1 MPLSDG
7 RRSPYC
13 LQIVD
18 SGGYMDRLAGME
30 AFVAVADTGSFS
42 AAGRQ
47 LGLTRAVVGKRLAA
61 LELALGVQLLN
72 RTTRQV
78 SLTGQGMDFLE
89 SSRAILSEF
98 SQASQAL
105 TRQQNEPEGLIRVSA
120 PMTFGQMHMLPVLL
134 AFKAEFPRVL
144 IQFNLTDRFVHLME
158 ESYDLAIRIAEPQ
171 DSTLIYRRLA
181 PMHRLLCAAPEYL
194 DRMGRP
200 QSPADVL
207 KHKVLH
213 YGRQRSGQ
221 KWTLC
226 GPEGAVSLSPEFGFC
241 ANNGDVLAEA
251 AVAGH
256 GIVLLPSFI
265 VGPHLREGRLE
276 RVLPEYQ
283 GSALELHALWPSNR
297 ALPNRVRML
306 IDFLVQSFAQR
317 QDWVVD

>member
-1 MPLSDG
+1 
-7 RRSPYC
+7 
-13 LQIVD
+13 
-18 SGGYMDRLAGME
+18 ME

-42 AAGRQ
+42 AAGRR

-78 SLTGQGMDFLE
+78 SLTVLGTDFLE
-89 SSRAILSEF
+89 SSRTILSEF
-98 SQASQAL
+98 NQASRSL
-105 TRQQNEPEGLIRVSA
+105 TRQQHEPEGLIRVSA
-120 PMTFGQMHMLPVLL
+120 PMTFGQIHVLPVLL
-134 AFKAEFPRVL
+134 EFMTQFPRVL
-144 IQFNLTDRFVHLME
+144 VQFNLTDRFVHLME
-158 ESYDLAIRIAEPQ
+158 ESYDLVIRIAEPQ
-171 DSTLIYRRLA
+171 DSALIYRRLA
-181 PMHRLLCAAPEYL
+181 PVHRLLCASPEYL

-200 QSPADVL
+200 QRPSDIL
-207 KHKVLH
+207 QHKVLH

-221 KWTLC
+221 KWTLS
-226 GPEGAVSLSPEFGFC
+226 GPEGLVHLEPEFGLC

-256 GIVLLPSFI
+256 GIVLLPGFI
-265 VGPHLREGRLE
+265 VGPHLRAGRLE

-283 GSALELHALWPSNR
+283 GTSLELHALWPSNQ

-317 QDWVVD
+317 QDWTVG